1 MSKSR
6 VIYHACRHCTAK
18 FYSPKTL
25 SECPRCGAPD
35 PLTDHD
41 APRVPPPSKA
51 SNPDAAEPCEQER
64 IEAAYRE
71 QQRRRSCPG
80 CGEEPFLD

>member
-1 MSKSR
+1 MSEPHA
-6 VIYHACRHCTAK
+6 IYHACRSCTAK
-18 FYSPKTL
+18 FYSPKPL

-35 PLTDHD
+35 LLTDST
-41 APRVPPPSKA
+41 APRVPPSCVATNEDASEPS
-51 SNPDAAEPCEQER
+51 DQER